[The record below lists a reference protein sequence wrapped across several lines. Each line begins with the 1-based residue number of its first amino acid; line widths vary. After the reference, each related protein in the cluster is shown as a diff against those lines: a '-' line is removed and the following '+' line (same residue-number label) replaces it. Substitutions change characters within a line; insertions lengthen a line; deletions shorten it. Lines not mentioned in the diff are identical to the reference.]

1 MTPDEVREEEIK
13 REYQKALKI
22 VCKNIREDKDLY
34 YGYQSNIACIF
45 MDVLENAGHK
55 LASFASSIC
64 ILRNFLAAV
73 FAKKFLNMLIEEAK
87 EANP

>member
-45 MDVLENAGHK
+45 MDVSENAGHK
-55 LASFASSIC
+55 FPDSHKLANTA
-64 ILRNFLAAV
+64 
-73 FAKKFLNMLIEEAK
+73 AKKFLNMLIEEAK